1 MKVKNDGSRIYSLMV
16 GEDLE
21 IVNENGSIMVLDKG
35 VIMCVT
41 DNWRDAIDF
50 VEQQYT
56 NNQKIMVDK
65 RLERGVQW
73 IYKINLINGGYNMER
88 IYEFL
93 SENGDFGYRVYI
105 ANDKGIYMSF
115 EDAIEY
121 LEDKEVEVDYIEP
134 DNSAIELIV
143 DDKEVSMIAL

>member
-16 GEDLE
+16 GKDLE
-21 IVNENGSIMVLDKG
+21 IVNENGNIMVLDKG

-65 RLERGVQW
+65 RLERGVQQ
-73 IYKINLINGGYNMER
+73 IYKINLINWGYM
-88 IYEFL
+88 IWKEFM
-93 SENGDFGYRVYI
+93 NF
-105 ANDKGIYMSF
+105 
-115 EDAIEY
+115 
-121 LEDKEVEVDYIEP
+121 
-134 DNSAIELIV
+134 
-143 DDKEVSMIAL
+143 

>member
-16 GEDLE
+16 GKDLE

-50 VEQQYT
+50 VEQIYA

-65 RLERGVQW
+65 GLERGVQQ
-73 IYKINLINGGYNMER
+73 IYKINLINWGYM
-88 IYEFL
+88 IWKEFM
-93 SENGDFGYRVYI
+93 NF
-105 ANDKGIYMSF
+105 
-115 EDAIEY
+115 
-121 LEDKEVEVDYIEP
+121 
-134 DNSAIELIV
+134 
-143 DDKEVSMIAL
+143 